1 MTPRTVTILIIED
14 NPTDV
19 MIMQEALSSAKV
31 RINLH
36 VAHDGVA
43 GLEFLLRRGDHAEA
57 PRPDLILLDLNMP
70 RKNGHE
76 VLAEIKAD
84 ETLRNIPVVVL
95 TTSPAEN
102 DVARAYGAHV
112 NCYIRKP
119 ADFDRFVEVVQSIE
133 HFWFSVVTLP

>member
-1 MTPRTVTILIIED
+1 MSLRTVTLLIMED

-19 MIMQEALSSAKV
+19 MIMREALISAQV
-31 RINLH
+31 RVDLH
-36 VAHDGVA
+36 VAQDGVT
-43 GLEFLLRRGDHAEA
+43 GMDFLRRLGTHSQA

-70 RKNGHE
+70 RKDGQE

-84 ETLRNIPVVVL
+84 ASLASIPVVVL
-95 TTSPAEN
+95 TTSN
-102 DVARAYGAHV
+102 SKDDVVRAYAAHA

-119 ADFDRFVEVVQSIE
+119 VDFVQFSELMKSIE